1 MKEALVLVQKK
12 YILLRCQ
19 SERERA
25 RMLQR
30 SGGSRATRHGSDAL
44 SFESCRSSVVDDMGE
59 VSSES
64 SKRMKDMERLK
75 LCGPL

>member
-1 MKEALVLVQKK
+1 
-12 YILLRCQ
+12 
-19 SERERA
+19 
-25 RMLQR
+25 MLQR